1 MCISEL
7 DVIKQYGKVRKVV
20 RWLVMISVLVCDNR
34 YGSGVFVDICI
45 EFSIV
50 SIDMF
55 NQCIDCEFYVLEIL
69 FIIYG

>member
-34 YGSGVFVDICI
+34 YGMWWSIC
-45 EFSIV
+45 
-50 SIDMF
+50 
-55 NQCIDCEFYVLEIL
+55 
-69 FIIYG
+69 

>member
-20 RWLVMISVLVCDNR
+20 RWLVMIS
-34 YGSGVFVDICI
+34 GGGVFVDICI

-55 NQCIDCEFYVLEIL
+55 NQCIDCEFYVLEIQICL
-69 FIIYG
+69 

>member
-20 RWLVMISVLVCDNR
+20 RWSVMIS
-34 YGSGVFVDICI
+34 GGGVFVDICI

-55 NQCIDCEFYVLEIL
+55 SQCIDCEFYVLEIL